1 MSNSFSP
8 ETITVDRDMDMER
21 VLAAACA
28 EHEKNERR
36 EIETAVREA
45 EIRILNDSN
54 CQYNHTTLFEIKTGR
69 VRIKSTIHGVLSYT
83 GQHRRGVS
91 FSATDGMH
99 IANTYACGRFIKGI
113 NPLIDFFVEKEI
125 ILVLKGVPV
134 GDFFLVNEI
143 HSTGVLRDSGSRY
156 TKIGDLAI
164 QSIISRVVCD
174 SDPLCMNKEYHR
186 SYLPSSEEELKLLY
200 PVVKRNLPAYLQ
212 DWADHSFNRVSSN
225 MSRDE
230 KVHALRA
237 ISYILN
243 INWASRFL
251 QMPELSHIKSQ
262 LDTSFFGLE
271 TVKTRILEVAAQI
284 RRTGALPHWGILLNG
299 PAGVGKTTIAKAI
312 ARVLNLPL
320 VTLDMSTIKDP
331 EGLIGSSRIYGNARS
346 GLVLEKLLEARDS
359 NCVFLLN
366 ELDKAGGSDNRGNP
380 ADTLL
385 TLVDKLGFIDT
396 FMETCIDTRNMFFIA
411 TCNEID
417 RISKPLQDRFL
428 RIDIPRYTVSEKEQI
443 FSRYVFP
450 KALSNAN
457 VVSEELTLADESV
470 HQLCGEYATEP
481 GVRDLEQYAERI
493 IGDYLLRVEQEGILE
508 KNYTPND
515 IAALLGKK
523 SSIERTVSV
532 SSGQVRSMLIH
543 NELVSQFLVQAKARP
558 GSGQL
563 NLIGI
568 PSDFHRDCCRVA
580 YECAK
585 SCSSVEFDKIDIS
598 LYVPN
603 IIPSSTHNYLGCAS
617 FMAIMSAVTGRVL
630 PETSVF
636 IGGCDLMGNLFWD
649 ESSII
654 PILEVMEHNRC
665 TCLYGPMKVNCLATG
680 HSHKVKVIESFNAAI
695 LFEVAEYIR

>member
-8 ETITVDRDMDMER
+8 GTITVDRDMDMER

-299 PAGVGKTTIAKAI
+299 PAGVGKTTIAKATQVDDRYLVAIVSGGDGTVVARQVSLGVQRQI
-312 ARVLNLPL
+312 AHAAGAG
-320 VTLDMSTIKDP
+320 IFQ
-331 EGLIGSSRIYGNARS
+331 IRI
-346 GLVLEKLLEARDS
+346 
-359 NCVFLLN
+359 
-366 ELDKAGGSDNRGNP
+366 
-380 ADTLL
+380 
-385 TLVDKLGFIDT
+385 
-396 FMETCIDTRNMFFIA
+396 
-411 TCNEID
+411 
-417 RISKPLQDRFL
+417 
-428 RIDIPRYTVSEKEQI
+428 
-443 FSRYVFP
+443 
-450 KALSNAN
+450 
-457 VVSEELTLADESV
+457 
-470 HQLCGEYATEP
+470 
-481 GVRDLEQYAERI
+481 
-493 IGDYLLRVEQEGILE
+493 
-508 KNYTPND
+508 
-515 IAALLGKK
+515 
-523 SSIERTVSV
+523 
-532 SSGQVRSMLIH
+532 
-543 NELVSQFLVQAKARP
+543 
-558 GSGQL
+558 
-563 NLIGI
+563 
-568 PSDFHRDCCRVA
+568 
-580 YECAK
+580 
-585 SCSSVEFDKIDIS
+585 
-598 LYVPN
+598 
-603 IIPSSTHNYLGCAS
+603 
-617 FMAIMSAVTGRVL
+617 
-630 PETSVF
+630 
-636 IGGCDLMGNLFWD
+636 
-649 ESSII
+649 
-654 PILEVMEHNRC
+654 
-665 TCLYGPMKVNCLATG
+665 
-680 HSHKVKVIESFNAAI
+680 
-695 LFEVAEYIR
+695 